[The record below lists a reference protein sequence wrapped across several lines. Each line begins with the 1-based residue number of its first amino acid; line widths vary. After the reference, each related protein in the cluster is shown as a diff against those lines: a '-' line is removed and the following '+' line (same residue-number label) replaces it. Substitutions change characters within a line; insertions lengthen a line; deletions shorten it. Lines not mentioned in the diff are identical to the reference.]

1 MAGPRRDNPGPISR
15 AGQRATQPLEPL
27 TTQAQRHIA
36 HLAWIDDQPT
46 YIARTKRVAFWR
58 PIITDRRLWADGCA
72 LGVTLIG
79 LVIIAVFAAL
89 TYLGVR

>member
-1 MAGPRRDNPGPISR
+1 MAGPRRVSLGPISR
-15 AGQRATQPLEPL
+15 VGSSATGPLEPL
-27 TTQAQRHIA
+27 TEADKRHLA